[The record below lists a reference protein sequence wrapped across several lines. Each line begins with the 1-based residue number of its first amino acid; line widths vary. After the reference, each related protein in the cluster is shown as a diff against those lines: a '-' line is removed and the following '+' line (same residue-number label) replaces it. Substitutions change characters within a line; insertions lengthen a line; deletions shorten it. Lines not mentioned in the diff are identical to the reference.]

1 LRPMDVFRRLAAP
14 VAVLAALAFA
24 APALAQSPGDD
35 QYSDPFG
42 SGQSGGGGGNGNAT
56 PTPSPAPTSAPST
69 PSTSTPSTTSSSAS
83 TSTSTSTAP
92 SATSASATPAPTAT
106 AAAPVTTSSGQ
117 LPYTGADAGLLALAG
132 VVCIGGGVALR
143 VRLRADR

>member
-1 LRPMDVFRRLAAP
+1 MDVFRRLAAP

-42 SGQSGGGGGNGNAT
+42 SGQSGGGGGSSNAT
-56 PTPSPAPTSAPST
+56 PTPTPAASSAPST
-69 PSTSTPSTTSSSAS
+69 PAAPSSSTTPSA
-83 TSTSTSTAP
+83 
-92 SATSASATPAPTAT
+92 ASAAATPVPVASS
-106 AAAPVTTSSGQ
+106 AAPVTTSSGQ

-132 VVCIGGGVALR
+132 ALCIAGGVALR
-143 VRLRADR
+143 VRLRDQQ